1 MMNATNQ
8 TMMKRIF
15 IFAVLSII
23 SCQLSFICAQ
33 SMSDN
38 QVIDFVTKQQ
48 AKGDN
53 QATIVQ
59 KLLQKG
65 VTVQQLKRIR
75 KNMEAKQEQL
85 GAVDISG
92 TNSSVSTSR
101 MRTNRQLEGEAY
113 QQQNNYMVQSE
124 VRGKNG
130 QKYYTNE
137 ERLQQMNGEIGFL
150 DIDSLLYYKNM
161 FGNTEDQVFG
171 HNLFNN
177 SEITFQPNM
186 NIATPSNYYLGAG
199 DAVIIDVWGASQETF
214 ESVISPDGTVTIEG
228 VGPIKLAGMT
238 VAQAQTALSSRL
250 GRYYSGSKVSLSVG
264 ETRSIIVQVM
274 GEVKVPGTYTLSSLS
289 TSFNALY
296 AAGGIS
302 DIGTLRDIKV
312 YRAGHQIASIDVYD
326 YILNGNSRGDVR
338 LQDNDIIVVGPY
350 DCLVRIKGR
359 VKRPM
364 FYEMKKDE
372 SLSTII
378 NYAGGFTGDAYK
390 KNVRL
395 IRKSGSEYSIFTIG
409 EFNMSNF
416 NLNDGD
422 SIYVDSVVARYSNM
436 VEIRGA
442 VYHPGMYQM
451 GGDISGVRDLILA
464 AEGVREDA
472 FINRGVMH
480 REKADK
486 TLEVIPVDIKGLL
499 DGSVPDIPLQ
509 KNDVLFI
516 PSRQDYVTEQTIKID
531 GEVMYPGTYQF
542 ADNTTLEDIVLQ
554 AGGLTTS
561 ASTTKV
567 DVFRR
572 VYDPKSTS
580 TSDVISETY
589 SFALKD
595 GFVIDGE
602 QGFVLQPFDEVVVRK
617 SPTYT
622 EMQSVQISGAVNF
635 EGTYSITSKNYR
647 LSDLI
652 KASGGLTDVA
662 YAKGARLER
671 RMTEEERQ
679 QNEASLRTSQIA
691 LYEEAMQGDKNFD
704 LEKADTLLNMKL
716 DLSTT
721 SNVAIDLEMAMK
733 NPGGDEDLALREG
746 DKLVIPQYTSTVKIT
761 GDVMYPI
768 TMNYKEGESLNYYI
782 KRAGGYGDN
791 ARKSRV
797 YAIYMN
803 GSVELLSH
811 HSKDAVQP
819 GCQIVVPSKKN
830 KAKMTT
836 AEYAAMGTSAASIA
850 TMMVT
855 IANILK

>member
-622 EMQSVQISGAVNF
+622 EMQSVQVSGAVNF

>member
-1 MMNATNQ
+1 MNATNQ

-23 SCQLSFICAQ
+23 SCQLSFIYAQ

-113 QQQNNYMVQSE
+113 QQQNNYMVQSG

-130 QKYYTNE
+130 QRFYTNE

-177 SEITFQPNM
+177 SELTFQPNM

-238 VAQAQTALSSRL
+238 VAQAQTVLSSRL
-250 GRYYSGSKVSLSVG
+250 GKFYSGSKVSLSVG

-312 YRAGHQIASIDVYD
+312 YRSGRQIASIDVYD

-372 SLSTII
+372 SLATII
-378 NYAGGFTGDAYK
+378 NYAGGFMGDAYK

-395 IRKSGSEYSIFTIG
+395 IRKSGSEYSIFTVG

-499 DGSVPDIPLQ
+499 EGSVPDIPLQ

-602 QGFVLQPFDEVVVRK
+602 QGFVLQPFDEIVVRK

-622 EMQSVQISGAVNF
+622 EMQSVQVSGAVNF
-635 EGTYSITSKNYR
+635 EGSYSITSKNYR

-721 SNVAIDLEMAMK
+721 SNVAIDLEKAIK

-803 GSVELLSH
+803 GSVEQLNH
-811 HSKDAVQP
+811 HSKNAVQP

>member
-1 MMNATNQ
+1 MFEAKNR
-8 TMMKRIF
+8 TMIKRLLISV
-15 IFAVLSII
+15 VLVVV
-23 SCQLSFICAQ
+23 SCQLTYLYAQ
-33 SMSDN
+33 SMTDN
-38 QVIDFVTKQQ
+38 QVIDYVVKQQ
-48 AKGDN
+48 SKGDS

-59 KLLQKG
+59 QLLKRG
-65 VTVQQLKRIR
+65 VTVQQLRRIR
-75 KNMEAKQEQL
+75 KNMEAQKDQL
-85 GAVDISG
+85 GAVDVDGTG
-92 TNSSVSTSR
+92 TNVSKSR
-101 MRTNRQLEGEAY
+101 MRTNKQLEGEAY
-113 QQQNNYMVQSE
+113 QQQNNYMIQSQA
-124 VRGKNG
+124 RGNNG
-130 QKYYTNE
+130 QNNYTLD
-137 ERLQQMNGEIGFL
+137 ERRQMMDGEIGFL
-150 DIDSLLYYKNM
+150 DIDSVMYYRNM
-161 FGNTEDQVFG
+161 FDNTEDQVFG

-177 SEITFQPNM
+177 QELTFQPNV
-186 NIATPSNYYLGAG
+186 NIATPANYRLGAG

-214 ESVISPDGTVTIEG
+214 EGTISPDGTVTIEG
-228 VGPIKLAGMT
+228 IGPVKLAGMT
-238 VAQAQTALSSRL
+238 VSQAQGVLKARL
-250 GRYYSGSKVSLSVG
+250 GRYYSGSQISLSLG
-264 ETRSIIVQVM
+264 DTRSIIVQVM
-274 GEVKVPGTYTLSSLS
+274 GEVKVPGTYTLSALS

-296 AAGGIS
+296 AAGGIN

-312 YRAGHQIASIDVYD
+312 YRDGRQIASIDVYD
-326 YILNGNSRGDVR
+326 YILNGNSSGDVR

-364 FYEMKKDE
+364 FYEMKRNE
-372 SLSTII
+372 SVSTII
-378 NYAGGFTGDAYK
+378 DYAGGFAGDAYR

-409 EFNMSNF
+409 EFDMSGF
-416 NLNDGD
+416 KLDDGD

-451 GGDISGVRDLILA
+451 GGSISGVRDLILA
-464 AEGVREDA
+464 AEGLREDA
-472 FINRGVMH
+472 FANRGIIH
-480 REKADK
+480 REKPDK
-486 TLEVIPVDIKGLL
+486 TLEVIAVDVKGLL
-499 DGSVPDIPLQ
+499 DGSAPDVPLK

-516 PSRQDYVTEQTIKID
+516 PSMQDYVTEQTIKID
-531 GEVMYPGTYQF
+531 GEVVYPGTYQY

-572 VYDPKSTS
+572 VYDPKSLS

-595 GFVIDGE
+595 GFVVEGE

-617 SPTYT
+617 SPTFT
-622 EMQSVQISGAVNF
+622 EMQTVQVTGSVNF
-635 EGTYSITSKNYR
+635 EGSYSLTNKNYR

-652 KASGGLTDVA
+652 KAAGGLTDLA

-671 RMTEEERQ
+671 KMTDEERQ
-679 QNEASLRTSQIA
+679 QNETSLRTSQIA
-691 LYEEAMQGDKNFD
+691 LYEEAMEGEKNFD

-721 SNVAIDLEMAMK
+721 SGVAIDLEAALA
-733 NPGGDEDLALREG
+733 NPGGTEDVTLRDG
-746 DKLVIPQYTSTVKIT
+746 DKLIVPQYISTVKIT

-768 TMNYKEGESLNYYI
+768 TMNFKKGESLNYYI

-830 KAKMTT
+830 KNKMTT

>member
-8 TMMKRIF
+8 TMIKRIF

-92 TNSSVSTSR
+92 TNSLVSTSR

-622 EMQSVQISGAVNF
+622 EMQSVQVSGAVNF

-721 SNVAIDLEMAMK
+721 SNVAIDLEKAMK

>member
-1 MMNATNQ
+1 MNATNQ
-8 TMMKRIF
+8 TMIKRIF

-622 EMQSVQISGAVNF
+622 EMQSVQVSGAVNF

-721 SNVAIDLEMAMK
+721 SNVAIDLEKAMK
-733 NPGGDEDLALREG
+733 NPGGDDDLALREG

>member
-8 TMMKRIF
+8 TMIKRIF

-622 EMQSVQISGAVNF
+622 EMQSVQVSGAVNF

-721 SNVAIDLEMAMK
+721 SNVAIDLEKAMK
-733 NPGGDEDLALREG
+733 NPGGDDDLALREG

>member
-8 TMMKRIF
+8 TMIKRIF

-622 EMQSVQISGAVNF
+622 EMQSVQVSGAVNF

-721 SNVAIDLEMAMK
+721 SNVAIDLEKAMK

-768 TMNYKEGESLNYYI
+768 TMNYKDGESLNYYI